1 MIILAILPFSLGI
14 FHCTYSLQN
23 NDSSSAMDSA
33 NFDYY
38 SMASSGEEMEANRQK
53 YEWHQQAREP
63 AWMHS
68 GIKIVIKKQLISKL

>member
-1 MIILAILPFSLGI
+1 MIILAILLFSLGN

-23 NDSSSAMDSA
+23 DSSLAMDSA

-38 SMASSGEEMEANRQK
+38 SMASSGEEKEANRQK
-53 YEWHQQAREP
+53 YEWHEQAGREP

-68 GIKIVIKKQLISKL
+68 GIFVNTNKSN